1 MEWMAFRGQF
11 LPLMIIR
18 RYLKL
23 TFNYCNENEL
33 IDRQIDELTKMEL
46 PFRIDLLPTNF
57 PKPNKLILNIEE
69 KNNVVH

>member
-11 LPLMIIR
+11 LPLMVIR

-23 TFNYCNENEL
+23 TFNYCNEKGL
-33 IDRQIDELTKMEL
+33 IDRQISELAEMEL

-57 PKPNKLILNIEE
+57 PKPNLLILNIDE
-69 KNNVVH
+69 KNNVL